1 MVLNKKNP
9 KTGKKVAP
17 STGKDMHHSLWLKTL
32 RLQNIATFE
41 NQIISFDPHFNAII
55 GETGS
60 GKSLIMD
67 ALSLVLGQRADKRL
81 IRKNA
86 PFALV
91 EAVFAAPGASLKQYF
106 KEIGFPYED
115 EIVIKRIIYPEE
127 SSKAYLNWQLCACQE
142 ISNFAR
148 QFIDL
153 VGQFDNQ
160 KLLSEDYQLL
170 LLDSFAQALPLR
182 QAYHQSYQ
190 QWMALQEKIDQLQHA
205 QQEQQTRS
213 EYLKFQIEQLES
225 LNPSAADEQNLIQQ
239 KEILL
244 AQDKAKNIIAQA
256 QTILSEGESFN
267 VLSSLKTCLN
277 LLKQDTALAENLFGD
292 ALIKQL
298 EDAQANV
305 ADAAF
310 ELAKKV
316 APENQ
321 EANLENIL
329 ARLDAYQKLKTKLNA
344 TTAELVE
351 RLTQFKEELNALA
364 NLEEE
369 LAATKRQLTLIYE
382 QLQTLGQKL
391 HAQRTAAA
399 QDLSTQLTA
408 KVRQLRMEGACLNL
422 VLTTD
427 LPKASGISRL
437 DFQAETNPGEG
448 FFKVAT
454 IASGGE
460 LSRILLAFRQVL
472 ATTDNISIFFFDEI
486 DSGIGGI
493 TATCVGEALKE
504 VAGQTQVLAITHL
517 PQLAQFAQRLLEVHK
532 STTTGANGQKTI
544 SQVQEIWGDQIH
556 HSLQKMTPLRAELSS
571 SPWVPDVGVH

>member
-1 MVLNKKNP
+1 MRTNKKNSRTDSFD
-9 KTGKKVAP
+9 KT
-17 STGKDMHHSLWLKTL
+17 MHHSLWLKTL

-67 ALSLVLGQRADKRL
+67 ALSLVLGQRADKKL

-91 EAVFAAPGASLKQYF
+91 EAVFAAPGASVKNYF
-106 KEIGFPYED
+106 RDIGFPYED
-115 EIVIKRIIYPEE
+115 EIIIKRVIYPEE
-127 SSKAYLNWQLCACQE
+127 SSKAYLNLQLCSCQE
-142 ISNFAR
+142 INNFAR

-160 KLLSEDYQLL
+160 KLLSEDYQLQ

-182 QAYHQSYQ
+182 QEYYQHYQ
-190 QWMALQEKIDQLQHA
+190 QWLALQAKVDQLQHA

-213 EYLKFQIEQLES
+213 EYLKFQIEQLED
-225 LNPSAADEQNLIQQ
+225 LHPSVEDEQNLIKQ
-239 KEILL
+239 KSILL
-244 AQDKAKNIIAQA
+244 AQDKAKNIIGQAQA
-256 QTILSEGESFN
+256 LLSDGESFN
-267 VLSSLKTCLN
+267 ILSSLKTCLN
-277 LLKQDTALAENLFGD
+277 LLGQDAALAQEIIGPG
-292 ALIKQL
+292 LIKQL
-298 EDAQANV
+298 EEAQAII

-310 ELAKKV
+310 ELVKKI
-316 APENQ
+316 PEENDG
-321 EANLENIL
+321 AALEGVL
-329 ARLDAYQKLKTKLNA
+329 SRLDAYQKLKTKLNA
-344 TTAELVE
+344 STADLVE
-351 RLTQFKEELNALA
+351 RLNQFKDELNTLA

-369 LAATKRQLTLIYE
+369 LTKTQQELGQVFS

-391 HAQRTAAA
+391 HEQRCVAA
-399 QDLSTQLTA
+399 QDLSKQLTA
-408 KVRQLRMEGACLNL
+408 KVRQLRMEGAT
-422 VLTTD
+422 LTLALSTD

-493 TATCVGEALKE
+493 TATSVGEALSE

-532 STTTGANGQKTI
+532 STLAGANGQKTI

-571 SPWVPDVGVH
+571 SP